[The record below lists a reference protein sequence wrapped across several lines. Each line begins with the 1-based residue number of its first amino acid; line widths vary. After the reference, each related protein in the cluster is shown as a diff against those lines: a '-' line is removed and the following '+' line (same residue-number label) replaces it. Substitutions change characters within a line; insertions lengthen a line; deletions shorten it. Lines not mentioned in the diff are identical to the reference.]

1 MKLEIVASSKKKLLR
16 VIAGKI
22 EKASE
27 EMNASGAAVCNL
39 ITIIKLKS

>member
-1 MKLEIVASSKKKLLR
+1 MKLEIVARSKKVLR

-22 EKASE
+22 EKASG
-27 EMNASGAAVCNL
+27 EMDSSGAAVCNL